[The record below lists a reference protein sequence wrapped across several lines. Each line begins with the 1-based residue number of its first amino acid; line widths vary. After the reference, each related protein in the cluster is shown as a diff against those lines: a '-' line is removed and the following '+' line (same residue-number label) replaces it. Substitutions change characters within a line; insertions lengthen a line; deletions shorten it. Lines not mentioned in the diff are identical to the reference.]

1 MSETFAKGDKV
12 RLKKEEY
19 IALKLSPDEIYTIG
33 AVQDLSLPNNH
44 YLDPYYWDNPKWSWA
59 RNKTRLQIAGHPQ
72 VVFLD
77 GVLRPKM
84 DFPPVS
90 EDPEGQGRHSFSG
103 VWFEKVAA

>member
-12 RLKKEEY
+12 RLKENDP
-19 IALKLSPDEIYTIG
+19 ATGLSPDGVYTIG
-33 AVQDLSLPNNH
+33 AVQDLCLP
-44 YLDPYYWDNPKWSWA
+44 DTYYVHPHCWDDPKWSWA

-84 DFPPVS
+84 DIPPMN
-90 EDPEGQGRHSFSG
+90 EDPEGQGRSSFSG
-103 VWFEKVAA
+103 AWFEKVAA